1 MAESVDAPDL
11 KSVGHCAR
19 GSSSLPTRTEVY
31 PLNKQKY
38 GTFMKYRIDARYVWY
53 NRGTM
58 IVLMYFINQVP
69 FTFDELPDESLFD
82 LELIK
87 LADNERRFEPEDLY
101 QSSFYLIDEECHP
114 LMFEVEL
121 ENPEMLP
128 AD

>member
-1 MAESVDAPDL
+1 MPWVRIPHAY
-11 KSVGHCAR
+11 
-19 GSSSLPTRTEVY
+19 EVY
-31 PLNKQKY
+31 PLNIQKY
-38 GTFMKYRIDARYVWY
+38 GTFMKYRIDTRYVWY
-53 NRGTM
+53 NKGTM

-69 FTFDELPDESLFD
+69 FTFDELPDEHLFD

-101 QSSFYLIDEECHP
+101 KTSFYLIDEECHP
-114 LMFEVEL
+114 MLFEVEL

>member
-1 MAESVDAPDL
+1 
-11 KSVGHCAR
+11 
-19 GSSSLPTRTEVY
+19 
-31 PLNKQKY
+31 
-38 GTFMKYRIDARYVWY
+38 MKYRIDARYVWY
-53 NRGTM
+53 NKGTM

-114 LMFEVEL
+114 MLFEVEL

-128 AD
+128 VD